1 MRNVLEHSQC
11 KAAWGADTSKGRA
24 QSFDAQFPEC
34 CCEGHSL
41 TSDRSGVAQD
51 ELVARIFTTPDSYRQ
66 DKKEIIWN
74 KLVRAFSD
82 GLSMFRSGCS
92 ADEIRAA
99 VARLTTS
106 GAEPT
111 TLAGATLIEASMVRA
126 IGTPCRW
133 FCVYDTDAAEFS
145 IHSDIIGTWPDRT
158 LSKTKTE
165 LEKQTRLRSL
175 RDAFDTSF
183 VPSTSADELIAQLR
197 ARNFYVVGE

>member
-1 MRNVLEHSQC
+1 MLEHSQC
-11 KAAWGADTSKGRA
+11 KAAWGADVSKGRA
-24 QSFDAQFPEC
+24 QSFDALFPEC

-41 TSDRSGVAQD
+41 TSDRSGVAPN
-51 ELVARIFTTPDSYRQ
+51 ELIARIFTTPDSYQQ

-92 ADEIRAA
+92 ADEIRTA
-99 VARLTTS
+99 VERLTTS

-111 TLAGATLIEASMVRA
+111 TLAGVTLMAASTVRA
-126 IGTPCRW
+126 VGTPSRW

-145 IHSDIIGTWPDRT
+145 IHADVIGTWPDRT

-165 LEKQTRLRSL
+165 AEKQIRLRSL
-175 RDAFDTSF
+175 RDAFNTSF
-183 VPSTSADELIAQLR
+183 VPSSSADELIAELR
-197 ARNFYVVGE
+197 ARNFEVIGE